1 MDNEIM
7 INLKKEYRQTIE
19 LENIL
24 NFVFLHNPLIH
35 SAQQADC
42 KCVCQL
48 KTEDCELIKRSNV
61 PISFVASLIFGG
73 YSFFIL
79 SAS

>member
-1 MDNEIM
+1 MDNEIG

-19 LENIL
+19 LEDIL

-35 SAQQADC
+35 STQLAVY

-48 KTEDCELIKRSNV
+48 KTKGCELIKRV
-61 PISFVASLIFGG
+61 MFQFSL
-73 YSFFIL
+73 L
-79 SAS
+79 LH